1 MNSNEIFENCIGYND
16 RLTVKNELLEEV
28 ELLNRHKKTGDV
40 NLLTVDIDLLY
51 CGLLKDNFG
60 YKKDSYVIIEF
71 EDDEDL
77 EEYGV
82 NYGVSNN
89 YFTVVYAKNKELA
102 DELWNHAINN
112 GLDNFCKLLKK
123 DKSKK
128 DLYHQNTIFIKKEFK
143 TVYLKYFS

>member
-1 MNSNEIFENCIGYND
+1 MNSNEIFENGIGYND

-28 ELLNRHKKTGDV
+28 EILNRYKKSGDV
-40 NLLTVDIDLLY
+40 NLLTVNIDLLY
-51 CGLLKDNFG
+51 CRLLKDNFG

-89 YFTVVYAKNKELA
+89 HFTVVYAKNKEFA
-102 DELWNHAINN
+102 DELWNHVINN
-112 GLDNFCKLLKK
+112 GLDNFCELLKK

-128 DLYHQNTIFIKKEFK
+128 NFYHQNRIFIKKELK
-143 TVYLKYFS
+143 TIYLKYF

>member
-1 MNSNEIFENCIGYND
+1 MSSKEIFENCIGYND

-28 ELLNRHKKTGDV
+28 ELLNRYKKSGDV
-40 NLLTVDIDLLY
+40 NLLTENIDLLY
-51 CGLLKDNFG
+51 CRLLKDNFG

-71 EDDEDL
+71 EDDEDM

-89 YFTVVYAKNKELA
+89 HFTVIYAKNKEYA
-102 DELWNHAINN
+102 DELWKNAIDN
-112 GLDNFCKLLKK
+112 GLDNYLKNIKK

-128 DLYHQNTIFIKKEFK
+128 DFYHQKTIFIKKELK
-143 TVYLKYFS
+143 TIYLKCL